1 MTDDR
6 KEALEEL
13 EKELLDEDLLSDMP
27 ESLVNSDTWNWDEEK
42 DLPESTFSF
51 DDTAEN
57 APAEENPEEDFQIIN
72 QEAEVHPMRKNTR
85 KATSQ
90 RQEDKWQIILMAI
103 ASFLCLGIIGVMIY
117 WLETFFR

>member
-27 ESLVNSDTWNWDEEK
+27 ESLVNIDTWNWDEEK

-51 DDTAEN
+51 ADTAETTT
-57 APAEENPEEDFQIIN
+57 ADEEEDFQIIN